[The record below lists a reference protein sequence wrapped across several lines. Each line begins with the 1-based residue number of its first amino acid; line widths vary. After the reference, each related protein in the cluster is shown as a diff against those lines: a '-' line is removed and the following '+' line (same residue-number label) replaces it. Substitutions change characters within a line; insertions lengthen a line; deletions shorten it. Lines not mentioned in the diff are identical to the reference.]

1 MWASSILGHMHRI
14 AVTGSN
20 GTIGRR
26 LCLDLAQEYQVV
38 RIDRADADVNLDITD
53 LAALKRAFEGCETVI
68 HLAASVSMRAPWE
81 DVQRNNIAGT
91 YNTFEAARQA
101 GCVRIIFASSH
112 HVVGR
117 YQLERRANGDASA
130 FDTPLSADVP
140 PRPDSLYAVS
150 KVFGEALGRYFS
162 ETFGIQVACIRIG
175 SMNDTDS
182 PTSARWRLPWRRTTE
197 VEKRLAAKWLSH
209 RDFARLVRAILKRNV
224 QYAVVYGVGDN
235 ASRLWDL
242 APARD
247 LFDYLPLDGAR

>member
-1 MWASSILGHMHRI
+1 MCALSILGHMHRI

-26 LCLDLAQEYQVV
+26 LCPDLAHEYQVV
-38 RIDRADADVNLDITD
+38 RIDRVDADVNLDIAD
-53 LAALKRAFEGCETVI
+53 LAALKRAFDGCETVI
-68 HLAASVSMRAPWE
+68 HLAASVSTSAPWE

-91 YNTFEAARQA
+91 YNVFEAARQA
-101 GCVRIIFASSH
+101 GCVRVIFASSH

-117 YQLERRANGDASA
+117 YQLERRANGNAGA
-130 FDTPLSADVP
+130 LDTPLSADVP

-150 KVFGEALGRYFS
+150 KVFGESLGRYFS

-175 SMNDTDS
+175 SMNDADS
-182 PTSARWRLPWRRTTE
+182 ATSQRSRLSWRRNTE
-197 VEKRLAAKWLSH
+197 VEKWQAAKWLSH

-224 QYAVVYGVGDN
+224 KYAVVYGVSDN
-235 ASRLWDL
+235 ANRVWDL

-247 LFDYLPLDGAR
+247 LYDYSPLDSAQ